1 MMAPQESRTSAES
14 PFSPNS
20 QSKEGSFTL
29 PLFTP
34 GEAEE
39 DPMASAAYNANKANA
54 KPLSDK
60 AKGKRRMSSSTMAG
74 EGNEEL
80 QQLALQGIGPN
91 GYVPTAEW
99 VASWQKG

>member
-1 MMAPQESRTSAES
+1 MTPQEPHGPSEMPST
-14 PFSPNS
+14 PNS
-20 QSKEGSFTL
+20 RVKDASITS

-39 DPMASAAYNANKANA
+39 DPLASAEANANRANA

-60 AKGKRRMSSSTMAG
+60 AKGKRRMSSGTVGG

-80 QQLALQGIGPN
+80 HQLALQGIGPN

>member
-1 MMAPQESRTSAES
+1 MMPPQDSRTSTES

-39 DPMASAAYNANKANA
+39 DPLASAASNANRANA

-60 AKGKRRMSSSTMAG
+60 AKGKRRMSSGTMAG

-80 QQLALQGIGPN
+80 HQLAMQGIGPN

>member
-1 MMAPQESRTSAES
+1 MMPPQDSRTSTES

-39 DPMASAAYNANKANA
+39 DPLASAASNANRANA

-60 AKGKRRMSSSTMAG
+60 AKGKRRMSSGTMAG
-74 EGNEEL
+74 EGTEEL
-80 QQLALQGIGPN
+80 HQLAMQGIGPN

>member
-1 MMAPQESRTSAES
+1 MPSQDSHTTSGLTPNSNSRTNQPSYTS
-14 PFSPNS
+14 
-20 QSKEGSFTL
+20 

-39 DPMASAAYNANKANA
+39 DPLASAAVNASRANA
-54 KPLSDK
+54 KPMSDK
-60 AKGKRRMSSSTMAG
+60 AKGKRRMSSGTIGG
-74 EGNEEL
+74 EGSEEL
-80 QQLALQGIGPN
+80 HQLALQGIGPN